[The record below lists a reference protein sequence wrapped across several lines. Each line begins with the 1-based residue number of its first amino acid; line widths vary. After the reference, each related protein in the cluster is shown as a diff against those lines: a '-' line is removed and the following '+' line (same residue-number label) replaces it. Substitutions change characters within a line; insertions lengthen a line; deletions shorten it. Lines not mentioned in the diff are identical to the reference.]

1 MKVMADILE
10 QIVAHKRMELREMK
24 RRLPLERLR
33 QMVERQLA
41 EQGGEGVTSMRA
53 ALMASP
59 TGIIAEFKRKS
70 PSRGWIQAEAR
81 PAEIALEYQRNG
93 ASALSVLTDQAYFG
107 GCPEHI
113 VQVRQAGVTL
123 PVLYKNFVI
132 DPYQLLV
139 ARLCGAS
146 AVLLIAAC
154 LGREECARLRKEAR
168 ELGLEVLLEMHDE
181 RELDYADVLPDMYG
195 VNNRHLGT
203 FATNVETSFRLASLL
218 PRGECLVSESGLR
231 SPEVVDQLRR
241 AGYRGFLIGERFMSA
256 TRPGEALG
264 GFIQSLR

>member
-1 MKVMADILE
+1 MADILE

-24 RRLPLERLR
+24 QKLPLERLR
-33 QMVERQLA
+33 LMVERRLA
-41 EQGGEGVTSMRA
+41 EHNGERPVSMRA
-53 ALMASP
+53 SLMASP

-81 PAEIALEYQRNG
+81 PADIALEYQRNG
-93 ASALSVLTDQAYFG
+93 ASALSVLTDRAYFG

-113 VQVRQAGVTL
+113 TQVRQAGVTL
-123 PVLYKNFVI
+123 PILYKNFVI

-154 LGREECARLRKEAR
+154 LEKEECARLRKEAR

-181 RELDYADVLPDMYG
+181 RELDYVGVQPDMFG
-195 VNNRHLGT
+195 VNNRHLGAFVT
-203 FATNVETSFRLASLL
+203 DVETSFRLASLL
-218 PRGECLVSESGLR
+218 PQGECLVSESGLR
-231 SPEVVDQLRR
+231 SPEVVARLRQV
-241 AGYRGFLIGERFMSA
+241 GYRGFLIGEIFMSA
-256 TRPGEALG
+256 TRPGEVLG
-264 GFIQSLR
+264 EFVRSLP

>member
-1 MKVMADILE
+1 MKAMADILE

-33 QMVERQLA
+33 QMVERRLA
-41 EQGGEGVTSMRA
+41 GQGGEGNPVSMRA

-81 PAEIALEYQRNG
+81 PAETALEYQRNG

-123 PVLYKNFVI
+123 PILYKNFVI

-154 LGREECARLRKEAR
+154 LGREE
-168 ELGLEVLLEMHDE
+168 
-181 RELDYADVLPDMYG
+181 
-195 VNNRHLGT
+195 
-203 FATNVETSFRLASLL
+203 
-218 PRGECLVSESGLR
+218 
-231 SPEVVDQLRR
+231 
-241 AGYRGFLIGERFMSA
+241 
-256 TRPGEALG
+256 
-264 GFIQSLR
+264 

>member
-1 MKVMADILE
+1 MADILE
-10 QIVAHKRMELREMK
+10 QIVAHKRVELREMK
-24 RRLPLERLR
+24 RKLPLERLR

-41 EQGGEGVTSMRA
+41 DQCGEGVASMRA

-70 PSRGWIQAEAR
+70 PSRGWIQAEAQ

-123 PVLYKNFVI
+123 PILYKNFVI

-146 AVLLIAAC
+146 AVLLV
-154 LGREECARLRKEAR
+154 GR
-168 ELGLEVLLEMHDE
+168 
-181 RELDYADVLPDMYG
+181 
-195 VNNRHLGT
+195 
-203 FATNVETSFRLASLL
+203 S
-218 PRGECLVSESGLR
+218 VSSCGR
-231 SPEVVDQLRR
+231 
-241 AGYRGFLIGERFMSA
+241 
-256 TRPGEALG
+256 RPGNWGWRCCWRCMTSASWIMLMYCPTCMA
-264 GFIQSLR
+264 